1 MRVGIG
7 RVPSRVVRLL
17 ILPVTALVLWQLVG
31 QLQLVNTVL
40 LPPPSRVAAAALK
53 TLRSGEL
60 LNHLR
65 VSLERILYA
74 LGIALVAGVPLGIF
88 MGLYRPF
95 EEVVD
100 GFLNLLRP
108 VPPLAWIPLAILW
121 FGVGEGAVVFITLLA
136 AFFAVLL
143 NTFAGVRSV
152 DKSLLRAALSL
163 GAPRHV
169 LILRVVLPATLPSIF
184 TGTRIALGVSWGS
197 IVAGELVAAT
207 SGLGFMITFYRE
219 VLRTDLILVGMVSI
233 AVTGL
238 LMDRALGWLERR
250 VLPWR
255 VGLQL
260 R

>member
-1 MRVGIG
+1 VRRRLARRFTRI
-7 RVPSRVVRLL
+7 VRLL
-17 ILPVTALVLWQLVG
+17 ILPVTALALWQVAAD
-31 QLQLVNTVL
+31 LQLVNTVL
-40 LPPPSRVAAAALK
+40 LPPPSRVSFAAFR

-60 LNHLR
+60 LGHLR
-65 VSLERILYA
+65 VSLVRIVYA
-74 LGIALVAGVPLGIF
+74 NAIALAVGVPLGIF

-100 GFLNLLRP
+100 GVLNLLRP
-108 VPPLAWIPLAILW
+108 VPPIAWIPLAILW
-121 FGVGEGAVVFITLLA
+121 FGVGESAVVFITLLA

-152 DKSLLRAALSL
+152 DRSLIRAALSL
-163 GAPRHV
+163 GASRRI
-169 LILRVVLPATLPSIF
+169 LIVRVVLPATLPSIF
-184 TGTRIALGVSWGS
+184 TGIRIALGVSWGS

-233 AVTGL
+233 AVAGL
-238 LMDRALGWLERR
+238 LMDRALRWLERKL
-250 VLPWR
+250 LPWR

>member
-7 RVPSRVVRLL
+7 RAPRRVVRLL
-17 ILPVTALVLWQLVG
+17 ILPVTALVLWQLAG

-40 LPPPSRVAAAALK
+40 LPPPSKVAAAALK

>member
-40 LPPPSRVAAAALK
+40 LPPPSRVATAALK

>member
-17 ILPVTALVLWQLVG
+17 ILPVTALVLWQLAG

-40 LPPPSRVAAAALK
+40 LPPPSKVAAAALK

>member
-1 MRVGIG
+1 V
-7 RVPSRVVRLL
+7 
-17 ILPVTALVLWQLVG
+17 ILPVAVLALWQLAG
-31 QLQLVNTVL
+31 QLHLVNTVL
-40 LPPPSRVAAAALK
+40 LPPPSRVATAALR

-60 LNHLR
+60 LGHLR

-74 LGIALVAGVPLGIF
+74 LAIALAGGVPLGIF

-152 DKSLLRAALSL
+152 DKSLVRAALSL
-163 GAPRHV
+163 GASRHV

-207 SGLGFMITFYRE
+207 SGLGYMITFYRE

-233 AVTGL
+233 ALTGL
-238 LMDRALGWLERR
+238 LMDRGLRWLERR
-250 VLPWR
+250 LLPWR
-255 VGLQL
+255 VGLQV

>member
-1 MRVGIG
+1 MGVGIG
-7 RVPSRVVRLL
+7 RVPSRIVRLL
-17 ILPVTALVLWQLVG
+17 ILPVAALVLWQLAG
-31 QLQLVNTVL
+31 QFQLVNTVL
-40 LPPPSRVAAAALK
+40 LPPPSRVAAAAVK

-74 LGIALVAGVPLGIF
+74 LAIALAAGVPLGIF

-95 EEVVD
+95 EEIVD

-163 GAPRHV
+163 GASRHV

-233 AVTGL
+233 ALTGL